1 MQGETSGLIFLND
14 KQQWCEWVDPSKLSE
29 DARYRILKYLDEKYG
44 HKKVLEETGL
54 SRVTLW
60 RLLEKKSRV
69 KPGYVKPLLK
79 LLTQEEFEKLV
90 SARDRLRS
98 MGILREDGTV
108 DYSLALEILAV
119 AKDDEY
125 LKNAILKFVVQEF
138 REDLKKMLGVSFAG
152 VKLEWSSD
160 FESFLAER
168 KKRRKVRD
176 PETIKYYKSLFMKY
190 LQGREL
196 SEELIDYVIN
206 HPSKWLRNVFR
217 HYIQYLYY
225 KRRISPETFGWIM
238 EVVPSRSYR
247 LDVRPYQIEL
257 ESVKKTLEFLREKH
271 RVYYTIYRVMLESG
285 ARFEHVLR
293 MIEDWR
299 PGEVVEILGVG
310 LETKRLACFE
320 KEGFCRYYM
329 GLKGPEKPCEWVY
342 MSLETARLLRTIAP
356 KSVDRNAVRK
366 YAKRHNIVL
375 PKYMRKVAWRLMI
388 QAMPREVARFIQ
400 SRFGE
405 LKVSEA
411 RYEDLL
417 SEADENY
424 PKYLKHLLALFTA
437 GSQPE

>member
-1 MQGETSGLIFLND
+1 MGD
-14 KQQWCEWVDPSKLSE
+14 KHQWWESVDPSKLSE

-98 MGILREDGTV
+98 MGILREDSTV

-125 LKNAILKFVVQEF
+125 LKNAVLKFVVQEF

-152 VKLEWSSD
+152 VRLEWSDD
-160 FESFLAER
+160 FEHFLAER

-196 SEELIDYVIN
+196 SEQLIDYVVN
-206 HPSKWLRNVFR
+206 HSNKWLRNVFR

-238 EVVPSRSYR
+238 EVVPSRSYK
-247 LDVRPYQIEL
+247 LDIRPYPISL
-257 ESVKKTLEFLREKH
+257 EDVKKTLEFLREKH
-271 RVYYTIYRVMLESG
+271 RAYYAVYRVMLESG

-293 MIEDWR
+293 MIEEWR
-299 PGEVVEILGVG
+299 PSEVVEIPGVG
-310 LETKRLACFE
+310 LETRKLVCFE
-320 KEGFCRYYM
+320 KEGFCRYYL
-329 GLKGPEKPCEWVY
+329 GLKGPEKPCEWIYV
-342 MSLETARLLRTIAP
+342 SLETAKLLRIVAP
-356 KSVDRNAVRK
+356 KSIDRNAVRK
-366 YAKRHNIVL
+366 YAKRHNLVL
-375 PKYMRKVAWRLMI
+375 PKYMRKIAWRLMI
-388 QAMPREVARFIQ
+388 KAMPREVARFIQ

-405 LKVSEA
+405 LKISEA

-417 SEADENY
+417 SEADQHY
-424 PKYLKHLLALFTA
+424 PRYLKLVSELEKALEQ
-437 GSQPE
+437 GGEQ